1 MQTVVYILLTIPRLF
16 HWFSKR
22 PVEVYT
28 VFGPLALCLYI
39 YFSTICVI
47 FPQPM
52 TAGNIVGIILTIM
65 LISGFLTFLLNFILM
80 ICVVGPVCVRWG
92 YDYSRRYQRDNVEML
107 NPFMS
112 WKDLFM
118 LHFDTIW
125 SLTLLVI
132 YDLPRWIIEDVLKA
146 KTKPT

>member
-1 MQTVVYILLTIPRLF
+1 MQTLVYILLGIPRLF
-16 HWFSKR
+16 HWYYKR

-28 VFGPLALCLYI
+28 VFGPLILCLSV
-39 YFSTICVI
+39 YFNTICII

-52 TAGNIVGIILTIM
+52 TPGNVVGIILWIM

-80 ICVVGPVCVRWG
+80 ICVVGPVCARWG
-92 YDYSRRYQRDNVEML
+92 SDYGERYQRDEHEML

-118 LHFDTIW
+118 LHVDTVW
-125 SLTLLVI
+125 SLMLLVM
-132 YDLPRWIIEDVLKA
+132 YDLPRWIVEDVLKA
-146 KTKPT
+146 KTKPA